1 EITPNT
7 TVSDIEMELLDVKR
21 REILRDMGRRGVH
34 VAPEHLEETTERR
47 RLEQSENSGTIQPR
61 LVDSLVLTIAELSA
75 GPVLLGPETTVYLP
89 DMWLSD
95 ALFFRLLEKTK
106 VVLGGTVSLFK
117 HLGRKK
123 CIREG
128 MDVEYEEEVRLSP
141 AIKNNTLFREN
152 VAGLPDKSIYLWGVK
167 SLTLKDHTVNL
178 LPKLKLHEDNET
190 EEFSLDAELGEH
202 VSSILGAKDSSI
214 WLGKVRKLRLE
225 RHAINLLPKLKL
237 HEDNVLEEE
246 FWLDAEL
253 GEHVSSILGTGNGT
267 IWLGKVKSLKLNHFA
282 VNLLPLLKLHED
294 SVMEEFGLDAKKEEY
309 VSSIL
314 SAGDRSIWLGRVKS
328 LKLYNHA
335 VNTLPK
341 LKLHEDN
348 VMEYFWLH
356 ARQREHISEIFVKK
370 DNSIWLGKVK
380 KLELW
385 NYAINLLPKL
395 WLHEDNVM
403 EYFWL
408 SGWPKREYI
417 SEILVKKDSSIW
429 LGKVKSL
436 RLEWY
441 AVNILPKLWL
451 HEDNVMD
458 SLVIVGVN
466 RYMLQEDYWIL
477 NKIKTARSALEVL
490 FPSKTGDSQTEQLL
504 GPGMDGGCCG
514 WKIKQIKMDRSTVY
528 ALRGI
533 RSDKSG
539 VLDRFE
545 LTNPKEEEVKKIFR
559 SDERVYLGKIKQN
572 GLIVPPSIKEALIYT
587 LVDEEDVDSD
597 CRAEELSKEALL
609 QSPSEA
615 DHPFIKKR
623 HL

>member
-21 REILRDMGRRGVH
+21 QEILRDMGRRGVH

-190 EEFSLDAELGEH
+190 EELWLDAELGEH
-202 VSSILGAKDSSI
+202 VSSILAAKDSSI
-214 WLGKVRKLRLE
+214 WLGRVKSLKLYQ
-225 RHAINLLPKLKL
+225 HAINLLPKLKL

-246 FWLDAEL
+246 LSLDAEL
-253 GEHVSSILGTGNGT
+253 REHVSSILRAGNGT
-267 IWLGKVKSLKLNHFA
+267 IWLGKVKRLKLNHLA
-282 VNLLPLLKLHED
+282 VNLLPKLKLHEDNVMEEFWPVTWFGGSVSEKLHAKDSIWLGKVKNMKLEYFAINILPLLKLHED
-294 SVMEEFGLDAKKEEY
+294 SEMKELKLDADAEKYICSILRAKDNSIWLGKMKNIRLERLAIKILPKLRLHEDSEIEEFYLDTEFGGDVSGILGAGNRSIWLGKVKSLKLKRYAIKILPKLRLHEDNVMEKFELDAEIEEY
-309 VSSIL
+309 VFSIP
-314 SAGDRSIWLGRVKS
+314 SAGDNSIWLGRVKS
-328 LKLYNHA
+328 LRLEGSVINILPKLKLHEDNVMEELWLDAAGWESLVWRILGAKDNSIWLGKVRKLRLNNRA

-348 VMEYFWLH
+348 VMEWLYLCVWG
-356 ARQREHISEIFVKK
+356 RECVSGIF
-370 DNSIWLGKVK
+370 G
-380 KLELW
+380 
-385 NYAINLLPKL
+385 A
-395 WLHEDNVM
+395 
-403 EYFWL
+403 EY
-408 SGWPKREYI
+408 
-417 SEILVKKDSSIW
+417 SSIW

-436 RLEWY
+436 RLERH
-441 AVNILPKLWL
+441 AV
-451 HEDNVMD
+451 
-458 SLVIVGVN
+458 
-466 RYMLQEDYWIL
+466 
-477 NKIKTARSALEVL
+477 
-490 FPSKTGDSQTEQLL
+490 
-504 GPGMDGGCCG
+504 
-514 WKIKQIKMDRSTVY
+514 
-528 ALRGI
+528 
-533 RSDKSG
+533 
-539 VLDRFE
+539 
-545 LTNPKEEEVKKIFR
+545 
-559 SDERVYLGKIKQN
+559 
-572 GLIVPPSIKEALIYT
+572 
-587 LVDEEDVDSD
+587 
-597 CRAEELSKEALL
+597 
-609 QSPSEA
+609 
-615 DHPFIKKR
+615 
-623 HL
+623 